1 MLQYE
6 SYIADT
12 SILYIHIKEFFN
24 KYKSLRL
31 SYLLDYHSRDDLIT
45 DCWIEIMSSKS
56 NWAIECREWYN
67 EILLENWSMNKRTRQ
82 RVSVA
87 TKNYISNKYF
97 KQKRENKMKKSIAEN
112 IDRVAGPKVISVLF
126 AGTNLTKEENTLIYW
141 KMDMLDDKDAME
153 ILECSERTL
162 YNRWNKLKE
171 KIIAR
176 YNANPLKSLELFSRV
191 NIIKEDMMN
200 MEQD

>member
-1 MLQYE
+1 
-6 SYIADT
+6 
-12 SILYIHIKEFFN
+12 
-24 KYKSLRL
+24 
-31 SYLLDYHSRDDLIT
+31 
-45 DCWIEIMSSKS
+45 
-56 NWAIECREWYN
+56 
-67 EILLENWSMNKRTRQ
+67 
-82 RVSVA
+82 
-87 TKNYISNKYF
+87 
-97 KQKRENKMKKSIAEN
+97 MKKSIAEN